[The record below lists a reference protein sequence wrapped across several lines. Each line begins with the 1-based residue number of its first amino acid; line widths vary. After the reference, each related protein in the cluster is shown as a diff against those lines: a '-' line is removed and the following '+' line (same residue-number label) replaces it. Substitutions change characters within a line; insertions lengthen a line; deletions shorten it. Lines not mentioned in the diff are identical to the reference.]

1 MFLFFVFQSFKA
13 CCLAELIFWDK
24 KLCFSLLFI
33 GIMKHLAFLKLF
45 VFFSVKTIELIQWFL
60 SRVKSL
66 QKLIPNIC
74 VSAPNSFLNV
84 WCIPAVRFASQYLL
98 MKSTMSFKLNFSCH
112 STCAC
117 CWQETYRE
125 ERVAP
130 GDRLAIFNISQVK
143 TMFSKLIP
151 QDSAAAIS
159 SGGWRWKGSCSWKF
173 SWKVSV

>member
-1 MFLFFVFQSFKA
+1 MFLFRFFFFFQNFKA
-13 CCLAELIFWDK
+13 CYLAELIFWDK
-24 KLCFSLLFI
+24 KLSAFSRFNETL
-33 GIMKHLAFLKLF
+33 GISYTF
-45 VFFSVKTIELIQWFL
+45 FFSVKTIELIQWFL

-66 QKLIPNIC
+66 QKLIPNTC
-74 VSAPNSFLNV
+74 VSLPNSFLNV
-84 WCIPAVRFASQYLL
+84 WCLPAVRFASQYLL
-98 MKSTMSFKLNFSCH
+98 MKSKMSFRLNFSCH

-159 SGGWRWKGSCSWKF
+159 SGGWRWKGSCHWKF